1 MTVPETTQPRR
12 FVWPS
17 DYYSTA
23 TPEAKLP
30 SWATYGCGGGA
41 ALMIVLIFAGG
52 AYLAGGGFSDFM
64 DLAIGMSVSEAKGMY
79 ASDVSAGRKQ
89 SLDAE
94 VTAMRKNLRDGKL
107 SVQRLQPFLDVMR
120 KVTSDSKVTGAEAA
134 MLEETAKKANG
145 SARVK

>member
-1 MTVPETTQPRR
+1 MTAPETTLPRR

-17 DYYSTA
+17 DYYSSA
-23 TPEAKLP
+23 TPNPVLP
-30 SWATYGCGGGA
+30 SWATYGCGGLA

-52 AYLAGGGFSDFM
+52 AYLSGGGFSDFM

-94 VTAMRKNLRDGKL
+94 IATMRKHLREGTI
-107 SVQRLQPFLDVMR
+107 SVQKLQPFLDTMR
-120 KVTSDSKVTGAEAA
+120 KVTSDNKVTGAEAA
-134 MLEETAKKANG
+134 TLEETARKAN
-145 SARVK
+145 STAKVR

>member
-1 MTVPETTQPRR
+1 MTVPETTLPRR
-12 FVWPS
+12 IVWPG
-17 DYYSTA
+17 DYYSSA
-23 TPEAKLP
+23 TPNPVLP
-30 SWATYGCGGGA
+30 SWATYGCGGLA

-79 ASDVSAGRKQ
+79 ASDVSAGQKQ

-94 VTAMRKNLRDGKL
+94 IATMRKNLREGAL
-107 SVQRLQPFLDVMR
+107 SVQRLQPFLDTMR

-134 MLEETAKKANG
+134 TLEETAKKAN
-145 SARVK
+145 SAAKVR